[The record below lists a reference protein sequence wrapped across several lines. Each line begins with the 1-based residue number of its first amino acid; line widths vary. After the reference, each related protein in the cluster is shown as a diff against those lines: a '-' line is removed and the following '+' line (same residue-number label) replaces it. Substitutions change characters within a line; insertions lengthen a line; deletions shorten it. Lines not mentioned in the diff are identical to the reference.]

1 MLLPSAC
8 TLQLGYTA
16 RARFEPA
23 ADGMLVIQL
32 RDVTDDGVEPGH
44 LMRVQLH
51 ERVDRY
57 LVREGDVLFRSRGE
71 RNIAIALGLP
81 FSEPAI
87 AVSPL
92 MVLRPKKEVINPAFL
107 AWSINQPDAQRHFD
121 TIARGTSIRMV
132 PKASLEDLA
141 IDVPDLETQRRIVA
155 IANMAARE
163 EALLRS
169 LAAAKRTL
177 INRLLAERAKDK
189 SSMTTHKERR
199 A

>member
-8 TLQLGYTA
+8 ALQLGYTA

-44 LMRVQLH
+44 LMRTQLH

-71 RNIAIALGLP
+71 RNIAIALGRP

-121 TIARGTSIRMV
+121 TIARGTSIRMI

-155 IANMAARE
+155 IADLDTAQGR
-163 EALLRS
+163 
-169 LAAAKRTL
+169 
-177 INRLLAERAKDK
+177 
-189 SSMTTHKERR
+189 
-199 A
+199 